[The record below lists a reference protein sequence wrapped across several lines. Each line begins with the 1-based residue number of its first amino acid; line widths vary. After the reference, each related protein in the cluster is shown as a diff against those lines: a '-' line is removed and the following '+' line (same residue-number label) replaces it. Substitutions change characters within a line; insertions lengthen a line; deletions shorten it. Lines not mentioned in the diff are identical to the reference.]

1 MIRDFAQL
9 SCNHDQRPTKAKTPT
24 PIALNVNDAIVG
36 LEHFTSKDNS
46 IIRIKRSGLYWIM
59 AAPQIG
65 RKKGDVSRFVDI
77 WIRKNGEDV
86 PNSNIRATLFHGTS
100 KDVIVNQSMIPL
112 FREDEIQIMMSVE
125 VANEGLGLEAI
136 KPKGEPTIPSIILS
150 MRLVEDYDELLEDEI
165 RAKFAK

>member
-1 MIRDFAQL
+1 MIKAFAQL
-9 SCNHDQRPTKAKTPT
+9 SCNHDQRPKKAKQATPVS
-24 PIALNVNDAIVG
+24 LNVNDAITG
-36 LEHFTSKDNS
+36 IEHFTTKDNS
-46 IIRIKRSGLYWIM
+46 IIKIKQSGLYFVI

-65 RKKGDVSRFVDI
+65 RKKGNTSRYVDV

-112 FREDEIQIMMSVE
+112 TREDEIQVMMSVE
-125 VANEGLGLEAI
+125 TGNEGLGLEAI

-150 MRLVEDYDELLEDEI
+150 MRMTEEYDELLEEQI
-165 RAKFAK
+165 FN